1 MTYQEIQGA
10 LAALSRTSHQ
20 LEDAYIANGGEVT
33 EQTQA
38 LEESVE
44 ALKDILTGDGTD
56 ALGRWLKA
64 KEDERAAWKAEK
76 AAAERRVKSIDKTIE
91 FIKGEVARVLRASG
105 QEYAKGNYY
114 TFTAYQSRKATVDTE
129 AIDGT
134 FLDLASKAAHDAG
147 LPDCIDVALKT
158 NVTKL
163 EEAGDAFKKFVDVTV
178 GSAVKFTKPRKDAE
192 EE

>member
-76 AAAERRVKSIDKTIE
+76 AAAERRMKSVENTID
-91 FIKGEVARVLRASG
+91 FIKAEIARVLRETG
-105 QEYAKGNYY
+105 REQAKGTYY
-114 TFTAYQSRKATVDTE
+114 TFTPYQSRKAAVDKE

-134 FLDLASKAAHDAG
+134 FLEAASKAAHEAG
-147 LPDCIDVALKT
+147 LPDCIDVELKT
-158 NVTKL
+158 TVTKL
-163 EEAGDAFKKFVDVTV
+163 EEAGETFAHFVDVTV
-178 GSAVKFTKPRKDAE
+178 GSALKFTKPRKAE
-192 EE
+192 E